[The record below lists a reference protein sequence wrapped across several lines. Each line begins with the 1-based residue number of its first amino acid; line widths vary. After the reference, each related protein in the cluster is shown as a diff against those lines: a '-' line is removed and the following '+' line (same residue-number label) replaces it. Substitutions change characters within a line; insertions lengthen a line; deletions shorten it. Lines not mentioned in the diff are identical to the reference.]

1 MLFDEMEFGSYDK
14 AERKARKALELYE
27 DGKMSQAL
35 TELET
40 ALEINPANSAWH
52 FNKALTLDSLNRF
65 DDAIAEYEAALE
77 LAPDDLE
84 ILNSLAVD
92 YTRTGQYDLAISTF
106 EHIEKLDPS
115 FEPSYCNRII
125 AYTEMGLHDLAE
137 QMFYLAQ
144 QIKPKCALCF
154 YNIGNSLFARGEYAR
169 AVSCWLRTAELEATH
184 PQIHYR
190 IAQAYWSDGQ
200 AEPSREHFLAELRIN
215 PGDVDVI
222 FDFGLFLLQFGDI
235 ESAKEKFNRILEFDP
250 EYAAALFYL
259 GEIAFNADDHELAAE
274 LYEQALR
281 KDQALHGPCYRL
293 AQFALMKGEKAEAE
307 DYLVSEMKL
316 ASEDTV
322 TLVSM
327 GSMFLETG
335 DLGCATN
342 CLLRAIESDCASAA
356 AYYYLGVI
364 SALKEEFE
372 DSAELFAHALDIRGD
387 HVPTLRDSAYVC
399 LELGK
404 LSEAAERINKARTLD
419 PADPHLRSLARK
431 VALARVI
438 SRAAEIYSKCGFGD
452 SRD

>member
-35 TELET
+35 AELET
-40 ALEINPANSAWH
+40 AIEINPANSSWH
-52 FNKALTLDSLNRF
+52 FDKALTLDALSRF
-65 DDAIAEYEAALE
+65 DDAIAEYEAALD

-92 YTRTGQYDLAISTF
+92 YTRTGQYDRAIDTF
-106 EHIEKLDPS
+106 EHIQQLDPE

-154 YNIGNSLFARGEYAR
+154 YNIGNSLFARAEYKR
-169 AVSCWLRTAELEATH
+169 AIRCWLQTAELEATH

-200 AEPSREHFLAELRIN
+200 PEQSREHFLVELRIN

-222 FDFGLFLLQFGDI
+222 FDFGLFLLQYGDV
-235 ESAKEKFNRILEFDP
+235 ESAKEKFNRILELEP
-250 EYAAALFYL
+250 EFAGALFYL
-259 GEIAFNADDHELAAE
+259 GEIAFNAGDHERAAE
-274 LYEQALR
+274 LYDRALST
-281 KDQALHGPCYRL
+281 DGNLHGPCYRL
-293 AQFALMKGEKAEAE
+293 AQFALAEGKNAEAE
-307 DYLVSEMKL
+307 ELLVSEMKL

-327 GSMFLETG
+327 GSMFLKTG
-335 DLGCATN
+335 DLGCATH
-342 CLLRAIESDCASAA
+342 CLLRAVEIDCASAD
-356 AYYYLGVI
+356 AYYYLGII
-364 SALKEEFE
+364 SALKEDFE

-404 LSEAAERINKARTLD
+404 LTEAAERIKKARTLD
-419 PADPHLRSLARK
+419 PAEPQLKKLSRK
-431 VALARVI
+431 VALARI
-438 SRAAEIYSKCGFGD
+438 RSRAAEILHPH
-452 SRD
+452 